1 MEVLLRCQIPDRRGM
16 LSTLAGAIAEAGGDI
31 QAVEVVESRDGT
43 ATDDLWVVTD
53 ALSQVVERV
62 ESLDGVT
69 VVHAGMS
76 RGIPGDATIRLATGL
91 EAMISGAMPAEDGLV
106 TLIGG
111 LLHAD
116 QAEIEV
122 GEDDDPP
129 PRNRRVLRL
138 AIAGGTLVLRREYRF
153 LDAEAQR
160 ARDVLAV
167 CERAVAIA
175 NA

>member
-1 MEVLLRCQIPDRRGM
+1 MEVLLRCRIPDRRGM
-16 LSTLAGAIAEAGGDI
+16 LSTLTGAIAEAGGDI
-31 QAVEVVESRDGT
+31 QAVEVVQSRAGV

-53 ALSQVVERV
+53 NLPRIVAHVEGLEGVQVI
-62 ESLDGVT
+62 
-69 VVHAGMS
+69 HAGMS
-76 RGIPGDATIRLATGL
+76 RGIPGDATTRLATGI
-91 EAMISGAMPAEDGLV
+91 EAMISGAMPADDGLV

-116 QAEIEV
+116 EAQVEPP
-122 GEDDDPP
+122 DQPP
-129 PRNRRVLRL
+129 PTKKDRRVLRL
-138 AIAGGTLVLRREYRF
+138 PVAGGTLVLRREYRF

-167 CERAVAIA
+167 CERAAAIA